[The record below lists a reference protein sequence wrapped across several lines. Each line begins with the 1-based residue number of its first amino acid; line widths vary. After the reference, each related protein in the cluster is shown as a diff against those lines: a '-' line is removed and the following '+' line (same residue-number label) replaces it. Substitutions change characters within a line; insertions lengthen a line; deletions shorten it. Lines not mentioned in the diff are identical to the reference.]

1 MILAEE
7 GDFQDVRS
15 HDNDASDFSNV
26 LRSSITS
33 RLDPECTTV
42 LKKKKFKK
50 KMTPKKERKN

>member
-33 RLDPECTTV
+33 RLDPECTAV
-42 LKKKKFKK
+42 LEKKKIKK
-50 KMTPKKERKN
+50 KIDS

>member
-1 MILAEE
+1 MILGGEE
-7 GDFQDVRS
+7 GYFQDVRS

-42 LKKKKFKK
+42 LKKKFF
-50 KMTPKKERKN
+50 